1 MAKEVIRMPPDIIR
15 AIELS
20 AAKGPTVEVK
30 YDRGVWKVQEKRIT
44 LVLAREV

>member
-1 MAKEVIRMPPDIIR
+1 MAREDVRMPPDIIR
-15 AIELS
+15 AIEVS

>member
-1 MAKEVIRMPPDIIR
+1 MAKEAIRMPPDIIR
-15 AIELS
+15 AIEVS